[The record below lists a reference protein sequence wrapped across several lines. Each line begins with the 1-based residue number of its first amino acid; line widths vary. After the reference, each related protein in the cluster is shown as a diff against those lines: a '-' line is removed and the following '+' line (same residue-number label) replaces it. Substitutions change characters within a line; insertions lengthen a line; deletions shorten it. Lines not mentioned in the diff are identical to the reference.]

1 MNSLRSRLMLVS
13 LLTALSCTPAAEGG
27 SQAEATT
34 ASMEGVTQLE
44 LQNLI
49 RVTETLHEKFTALA
63 GAMPEDDL
71 TWRPMN
77 GVRSV
82 SEVYVHVAADNWY
95 VPALMGWDAPP
106 ETGVTNDVETFRTY
120 QDREM
125 SRAEMLEALDASFDF
140 FLRSMEASADELDRE
155 VVLGS
160 PTTVG
165 DIWIRAVVHLHEHL
179 GQSIAYARTNEV
191 VPPWSG

>member
-1 MNSLRSRLMLVS
+1 
-13 LLTALSCTPAAEGG
+13 
-27 SQAEATT
+27 
-34 ASMEGVTQLE
+34 MEGVTQLE